1 MQNFFV
7 EHLFIQ
13 YCFVF
18 CMIIISVFFVII
30 EAEMSSSEN
39 FNDSAEY
46 ISRAEDRRAEHRPPR
61 RKLGN
66 YGAGFGKQGKK
77 PFLES

>member
-1 MQNFFV
+1 
-7 EHLFIQ
+7 
-13 YCFVF
+13 
-18 CMIIISVFFVII
+18 
-30 EAEMSSSEN
+30 MSSSEN

-46 ISRAEDRRAEHRPPR
+46 ISRAEDRRAEHWPPR